1 MNQRYNSIADLLRRR
16 FGERTFKVSLQS
28 GLGCPHQR
36 GGEHG
41 GGCLFCHPG
50 GLTPATAIGQ
60 REDCSAPVPIGEQLR
75 EGIAYIRQRHR
86 GTERVIA
93 AFQEGTNTAA
103 PATELVPLFE
113 RAIAHPAVVGL
124 SVSTRPD
131 CLADEQIAL
140 LARLAQR
147 TFVWVELGLQS
158 AHDVTLARINRG
170 HDVAAFT
177 QACTRLHDAGLPV
190 CAHVILG
197 LPGETP
203 AMMEETA
210 RFLNRCGVWGVKLH
224 NLHILRETGFEE
236 LYRNGAIALPTLSEY
251 ARLAVDVLECLDPR
265 IVVHR
270 INSHSPRW
278 LTVAPAWSVNK
289 LAVVNAVAAELE
301 RRDTWQGRRFA
312 G

>member
-1 MNQRYNSIADLLRRR
+1 MSAFLRRR
-16 FGERTFKVSLQS
+16 FGKRTFKVGLQS

-36 GGEHG
+36 NEGPG

-50 GLTPATAIGQ
+50 GLTPATVIGQ
-60 REDCSAPVPIGEQLR
+60 RERCSAPAPIDEQLR

-86 GTERVIA
+86 GTGRVIA

-103 PATELVPLFE
+103 PAAALAPLFE
-113 RAIAHPAVVGL
+113 EALDHPAVVGL

-131 CLADEQIAL
+131 CIDDEQIAL
-140 LARLAQR
+140 LARLAKH
-147 TFVWVELGLQS
+147 TFVWIELGLQS
-158 AHDVTLARINRG
+158 AHEETLTRINRG

-177 QACTRLHDAGLPV
+177 QACARLHDADLPV

-224 NLHILRETGFEE
+224 NLHVLRGTGLEE
-236 LYRNGAIALPTLSEY
+236 LYRNGGIALPTLSEY

-270 INSHSPRW
+270 INSHSPRR

-301 RRDTWQGRRFA
+301 ERDSWQGRRFA